1 MSRIG
6 RKPIDLPSGVNV
18 KIAPQVVEFQ
28 GPKGK
33 TSTPVPRGVLFR
45 QDGSKLLVRPQAVPE
60 GPVSKEALDRLSK
73 SEKALWG
80 LARALAAN
88 AVTGVTQGFSKE
100 LEIVGVG
107 YKAEVQGRKVLFS
120 LGYSKP
126 VEFPLPEGID
136 VAVEK
141 NTRVKVSGI
150 DKRLV
155 GQVAAEIRALRPPD
169 SYKQKGIRL
178 VGEVLRKKA
187 GKAAATATK

>member
-18 KIAPQVVEFQ
+18 KIMPLAVEIQ

-73 SEKALWG
+73 SERALWG